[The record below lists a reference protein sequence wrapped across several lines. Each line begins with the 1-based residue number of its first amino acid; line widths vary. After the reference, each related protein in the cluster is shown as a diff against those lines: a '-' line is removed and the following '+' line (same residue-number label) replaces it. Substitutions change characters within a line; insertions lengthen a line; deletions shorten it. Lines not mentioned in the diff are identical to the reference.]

1 MVLRISLII
10 IRADSLVSELR
21 NASIEHKFLQYVK
34 PSDKGFR
41 HHYDSHVQMTKL
53 YVRER
58 SAGSLPEQRVA
69 IGPNDENKIVQ
80 HGFMW

>member
-1 MVLRISLII
+1 MVLHISLII

-21 NASIEHKFLQYVK
+21 NASIEHKFPK
-34 PSDKGFR
+34 PSDEGFR